1 MAASARSAVRWGRDR
16 GVRSSL
22 QVGRCPF
29 IVHRVPARRTKRT
42 ADALLARRLEH
53 HAQVLPEYASKAFDK
68 ARAGAIMATEL
79 FEGLTGRQLPTLHE
93 IRALS
98 SHLYATA
105 GYDVS
110 AVQYL
115 MAHTDPDMTRAYQ

>member
-1 MAASARSAVRWGRDR
+1 
-16 GVRSSL
+16 
-22 QVGRCPF
+22 
-29 IVHRVPARRTKRT
+29 
-42 ADALLARRLEH
+42 
-53 HAQVLPEYASKAFDK
+53 
-68 ARAGAIMATEL
+68 MATEL

-98 SHLYATA
+98 SHLYARA

-115 MAHTDPDMTRAYQ
+115 MAHTDPDMTRAYQKGRARKLLRVDMILPYSVIDGLTDERSGVNEPRATYAVSRRRPRENSLRIL